1 MPVEEVTP
9 RREERRSRRR
19 TSNSMINVFGG
30 YKSRR
35 RRNGKRNRTLAG
47 QMRAVFTQAGEDE
60 LLNRERDTLQVG
72 LTVFQLAMVNSI
84 IVWQEFP

>member
-1 MPVEEVTP
+1 
-9 RREERRSRRR
+9 
-19 TSNSMINVFGG
+19 
-30 YKSRR
+30 
-35 RRNGKRNRTLAG
+35 
-47 QMRAVFTQAGEDE
+47 MRAVFTQAGEDE